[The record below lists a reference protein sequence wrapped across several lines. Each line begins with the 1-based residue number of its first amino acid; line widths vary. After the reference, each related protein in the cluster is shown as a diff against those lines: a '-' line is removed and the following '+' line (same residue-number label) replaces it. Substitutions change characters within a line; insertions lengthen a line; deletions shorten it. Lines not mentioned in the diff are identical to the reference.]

1 MAFYIAVIK
10 PLTFNEL
17 AVNLPETSKTLLLR
31 PQTLTD
37 EDVQMCPE
45 MLKTRLDCPQNL
57 TCVNTDN
64 ITRML
69 ITNLMNKFSEEAQY
83 LEGRQDSVSPD
94 VNGRKANTVIIPAKF
109 KDDIKALEDY
119 AGRKLENG
127 VCIKVELSEL
137 LDIVPR
143 ERRRIDAYNALVQF
157 MKDELGVDLVI
168 SSSRK
173 KGGCYE
179 K

>member
-1 MAFYIAVIK
+1 MAFYIAGTK

-17 AVNLPETSKTLLLR
+17 AISGPKTYKTHLPR

-45 MLKTRLDCPQNL
+45 MLKTRLWQPHNL
-57 TCVNTDN
+57 TCVNTDD
-64 ITRML
+64 ITKML
-69 ITNLMNKFSEEAQY
+69 ITNLMNKFSEEAEY
-83 LEGRQDSVSPD
+83 LESRQDSVSPD
-94 VNGRKANTVIIPAKF
+94 VNGRKANTVIVPAKF

-119 AGRKLENG
+119 AGRKLESG

-143 ERRRIDAYNALVQF
+143 ERRRIDAYNALVLF
-157 MKDELGVDLVI
+157 MKNELGVDLVI

-173 KGGCYE
+173 KGGSYE

>member
-1 MAFYIAVIK
+1 
-10 PLTFNEL
+10 
-17 AVNLPETSKTLLLR
+17 
-31 PQTLTD
+31 
-37 EDVQMCPE
+37 
-45 MLKTRLDCPQNL
+45 MLIQNL
-57 TCVNTDN
+57 SYV
-64 ITRML
+64 L
-69 ITNLMNKFSEEAQY
+69 SEEAQY
-83 LEGRQDSVSPD
+83 LESRQDSVSPD
-94 VNGRKANTVIIPAKF
+94 VNGKKANTVIVPAKF
-109 KDDIKALEDY
+109 KNDIKALEDY
-119 AGRKLENG
+119 TGRKLENG

-179 K
+179 E